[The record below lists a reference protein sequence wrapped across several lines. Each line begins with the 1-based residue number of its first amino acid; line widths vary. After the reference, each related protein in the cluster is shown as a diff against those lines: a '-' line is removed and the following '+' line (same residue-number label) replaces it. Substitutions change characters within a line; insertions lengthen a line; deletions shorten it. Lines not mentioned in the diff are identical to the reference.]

1 MKQNKTN
8 NLVPVPELKT
18 FNLKKKLKLN
28 YLNYGTGTECRT
40 AFTLVELIVVIT
52 ILAILWTIAF
62 ISLQWYS
69 KDTRNS
75 VRLSD
80 LSNINKMLWIKI
92 VTAGKVPV
100 PDNYVEITASWVTL
114 NYQGEAGENVL
125 PALWVS
131 NGWKD
136 PKDETYYTYS
146 TNTNLTKY
154 QLLWFMEGD
163 AIASVL
169 TETFAVSDLSERAVK
184 VYWDDVWI
192 LLDSVTNI
200 PVTTTVDVVNTTENY
215 KLTFTNESLI
225 EWTGSTMF
233 LAFYSKHKELAE
245 MDDSLVWYWDME
257 TMSWSLIK
265 DLSWNWNDGECY
277 NSWTLVTCWSVDWPQ
292 FTSKWMNFDWI
303 DDWMKVND
311 DDSLDFWSTTD
322 FTFSVWINSKW
333 SSDAQWILAKRT
345 VGGFSQHFLVLPTH
359 KQIGYYINDWVNIIY
374 DNSNF
379 INSLN
384 TWYYVTVVIDRDWES
399 WFYIDW
405 NKINSFNISSIWNIS
420 NDSFLEIWCANI
432 ISYSSV
438 IKKFNGQLDE
448 IKIFNRALSEN
459 EISALYNSTK

>member
-1 MKQNKTN
+1 MKNS
-8 NLVPVPELKT
+8 
-18 FNLKKKLKLN
+18 KK
-28 YLNYGTGTECRT
+28 

-80 LSNINKMLWIKI
+80 LSNINKMLWIKM

-114 NYQGEAGENVL
+114 NYQGEAWGNVL

-131 NGWKD
+131 NWWKD

-200 PVTTTVDVVNTTENY
+200 PLTETVDVVNTTTNY
-215 KLTFTNESLI
+215 KITFTDESLI
-225 EWTGSTMF
+225 EWTWTTLFSSIYNRNEN
-233 LAFYSKHKELAE
+233 LLNNKELAKLDE
-245 MDDSLVWYWDME
+245 SLVGYWDME
-257 TMSWSLIK
+257 TMTGSYLWDLSKYWNYWTLNGSILVWWENWKSWKATYFDWTDDFIEIINPNLINDSMSSITISAWVRIDIVLWYLDINYWIIESWVPNSSWFNLRINDALVPSSWIWKYQFITDNWSYTSITADTNTYPNDNSWNFITAVLDNTTWTIYLNWNAVKVNSNMNDISEVSWSIFLGK
-265 DLSWNWNDGECY
+265 
-277 NSWTLVTCWSVDWPQ
+277 
-292 FTSKWMNFDWI
+292 NFPEWI
-303 DDWMKVND
+303 IDEV
-311 DDSLDFWSTTD
+311 
-322 FTFSVWINSKW
+322 
-333 SSDAQWILAKRT
+333 R
-345 VGGFSQHFLVLPTH
+345 
-359 KQIGYYINDWVNIIY
+359 IY
-374 DNSNF
+374 
-379 INSLN
+379 
-384 TWYYVTVVIDRDWES
+384 
-399 WFYIDW
+399 
-405 NKINSFNISSIWNIS
+405 
-420 NDSFLEIWCANI
+420 
-432 ISYSSV
+432 
-438 IKKFNGQLDE
+438 
-448 IKIFNRALSEN
+448 NRALSDDEVK
-459 EISALYNSTK
+459 ALYNSTK